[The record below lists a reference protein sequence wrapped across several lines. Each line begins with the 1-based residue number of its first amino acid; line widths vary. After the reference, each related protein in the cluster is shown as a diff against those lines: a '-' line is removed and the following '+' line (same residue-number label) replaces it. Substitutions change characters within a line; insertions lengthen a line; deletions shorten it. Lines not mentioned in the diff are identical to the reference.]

1 MGWSNYNE
9 HANRSFSRYRCST
22 WLDGL
27 RYGDVMHSL
36 SFRDIIAGAVA
47 LICIGTIAYQSIAGT
62 EPSTVIVSI
71 ATLAIGYFFRG
82 AENGGLIN
90 KKHSGYVGGKAEE

>member
-1 MGWSNYNE
+1 MDWSNYNE
-9 HANRSFSRYRCST
+9 YANRSLSRPRSRS

-27 RYGDVMHSL
+27 RNGHVMHSL
-36 SFRDIIAGAVA
+36 SFRDIIAGVIAI
-47 LICIGTIAYQSIAGT
+47 ICIGTIAYQSIAGT
-62 EPSTVIVSI
+62 EVSLPVSSM

-90 KKHSGYVGGKAEE
+90 KKHSGYVGAKVEE